1 MAGWRLSFTADALA
15 EVAAIARWWRR
26 NRPAAPRLFDHEL
39 DTALVAI
46 ETRPEIGP
54 LARLRGHPSG
64 RFYLLERTGYVVFY
78 LADVP
83 RDEITVVRVRHARR
97 RPLAR
102 ARRR

>member
-1 MAGWRLSFTADALA
+1 MAGRRLSFTPDALA

-26 NRPAAPRLFDHEL
+26 NRPH
-39 DTALVAI
+39 
-46 ETRPEIGP
+46 
-54 LARLRGHPSG
+54 ARLRGHPSG
-64 RFYLLERTGYVVFY
+64 RFYLLQRTGYVVFY